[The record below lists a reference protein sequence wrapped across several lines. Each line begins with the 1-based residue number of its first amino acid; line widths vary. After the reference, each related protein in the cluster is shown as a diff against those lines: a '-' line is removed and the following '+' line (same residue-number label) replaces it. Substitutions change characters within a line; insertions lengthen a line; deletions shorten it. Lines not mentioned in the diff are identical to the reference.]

1 MNAPLL
7 QPHATQLLAE
17 RIPLEGTG
25 AVDVDR
31 QRAVVAALK
40 AFLPEHCVLWREEDT
55 RPYEC
60 DGLTM
65 YRQLPMIVAL
75 PETEEQV
82 AGIARACGLKVVAFE
97 EARNVIH
104 QGAGPHFVVVKVEAE
119 KIPLVLPPREG
130 ALLKARFRRAVLGPN
145 ADLD

>member
-1 MNAPLL
+1 MNAPLP
-7 QPHATQLLAE
+7 QKHAPQLLAE

-25 AVDVDR
+25 AVDVER

-40 AFLPEHCVLWREEDT
+40 ALLPEHCVLWREEDT

-75 PETEEQV
+75 PETEDQV
-82 AGIARACGLKVVAFE
+82 AHIARVCFEMKVPIVP
-97 EARNVIH
+97 R
-104 QGAGPHFVVVKVEAE
+104 GAGFPSSV
-119 KIPLVLPPREG
+119 
-130 ALLKARFRRAVLGPN
+130 
-145 ADLD
+145 